1 MRRQE
6 GRRQRQG
13 RGEDGK
19 GAGQAGRSRIFSTE
33 KKLLGRKIKI
43 YAMQFFSASF
53 TSVKS
58 SGYFKNM

>member
-1 MRRQE
+1 MAKEQARL
-6 GRRQRQG
+6 
-13 RGEDGK
+13 GE
-19 GAGQAGRSRIFSTE
+19 AGFSTE

-53 TSVKS
+53 SSVKS